1 MKKELEKVYDP
12 SIEERLYNKWL
23 DKKYFHTSKEEQI
36 YYTHYYSPLGF
47 GGLLR
52 HNCTPNKKRR
62 LIFLQKY
69 TNMKLLIIALFQ
81 SIIITSGQVML
92 KYGLLKIVSF
102 ELSWNFFR
110 TIVSNVPLI
119 LSGVAMVVGTA
130 MWIWMVKVFP
140 LSQLLPLQTLG
151 YVLGILASMFC
162 FNESVSLSQW
172 AGMLFIIIGC
182 VLIGK

>member
-1 MKKELEKVYDP
+1 
-12 SIEERLYNKWL
+12 
-23 DKKYFHTSKEEQI
+23 
-36 YYTHYYSPLGF
+36 
-47 GGLLR
+47 
-52 HNCTPNKKRR
+52 
-62 LIFLQKY
+62 
-69 TNMKLLIIALFQ
+69 MKLLIIALVQ